1 MKGFLALI
9 FMPRISFH
17 SLVEAVVK
25 IKFSDDSYCLD
36 CEDEDC
42 SCYPVHGDTVGTM
55 VLQGL
60 SEAQSLVLWSDIR
73 EVCLHFRLICWCSLW
88 FFFTFKLVMCNV
100 KVYSS
105 LQCVFRRDLKCCPI
119 FSNLKF
125 LIKFSICELYHFLCF
140 WSLLWHVIEKA
151 SNEEIPKIIRN

>member
-25 IKFSDDSYCLD
+25 IEFSDDSYCLNPD
-36 CEDEDC
+36 CVDEDC
-42 SCYPVHGDTVGTM
+42 SCYPVHGDTADTV

-73 EVCLHFRLICWCSLW
+73 EVCLHFRLIC
-88 FFFTFKLVMCNV
+88 
-100 KVYSS
+100 
-105 LQCVFRRDLKCCPI
+105 
-119 FSNLKF
+119 
-125 LIKFSICELYHFLCF
+125 
-140 WSLLWHVIEKA
+140 
-151 SNEEIPKIIRN
+151 